1 MNDEDHIFI
10 SGIIFQKIN
19 LFNFFTFINS
29 SVFCFCCCCSAL
41 DFLSLFF
48 WFLVLQK
55 RECKLFLLVSF
66 FLLCFLPGFQKQCT
80 HTHTHN
86 WFLYSS
92 RIKILVVYV
101 FLSLYVWHVFSTDA
115 IIVIRNDGIYWFFL
129 FLLYVFVVYHM
140 YKWMSYKSLL
150 WMEIVQQTNFLFC
163 LWDSISWCLLCFVA
177 FIGKYPLFFI
187 NLFFFW
193 IFFLFYCFF
202 VVFCTIRFN
211 NVVRW
216 CMVMSIVFLSF
227 TVFLFLC
234 FLSISFFLSFVIHSL
249 FLIKFWRICFYNF
262 IGSICT
268 ICNNFG

>member
-10 SGIIFQKIN
+10 LGIIFQKIN

-41 DFLSLFF
+41 DFLSFF
-48 WFLVLQK
+48 LILGFAKERMQIIP
-55 RECKLFLLVSF
+55 FSFF
-66 FLLCFLPGFQKQCT
+66 FLLCFLSGFQKQY
-80 HTHTHN
+80 THTHN

-115 IIVIRNDGIYWFFL
+115 IIDAIIVIRNDGIYWFFL
-129 FLLYVFVVYHM
+129 LLLYVFVVYHM

-163 LWDSISWCLLCFVA
+163 LWDSISWCLLCFAA

-187 NLFFFW
+187 NLFFFE
-193 IFFLFYCFF
+193 FLFYFIAF
-202 VVFCTIRFN
+202 VVVFCTIRFN

-216 CMVMSIVFLSF
+216 CMVMFIVFLSF

-234 FLSISFFLSFVIHSL
+234 FLSISFFFIICHSFIISD
-249 FLIKFWRICFYNF
+249 
-262 IGSICT
+262 
-268 ICNNFG
+268 